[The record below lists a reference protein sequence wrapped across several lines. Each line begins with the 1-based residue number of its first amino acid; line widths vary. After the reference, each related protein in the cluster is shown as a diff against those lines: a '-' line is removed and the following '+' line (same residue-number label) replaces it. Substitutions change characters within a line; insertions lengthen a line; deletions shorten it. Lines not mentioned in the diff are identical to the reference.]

1 MLNLTKPFW
10 NKGMKV
16 FFDNYFTSK
25 HILEKLKFEN
35 TFACGT
41 IRSKRK
47 NISSLAEDKSL
58 ERGMYD
64 CKTSQMGIIIYKWK
78 DNRIV
83 HFASNFH
90 GVEESTVLRTEQDGS
105 KKSLSVLL

>member
-1 MLNLTKPFW
+1 
-10 NKGMKV
+10 
-16 FFDNYFTSK
+16 
-25 HILEKLKFEN
+25 
-35 TFACGT
+35 
-41 IRSKRK
+41 
-47 NISSLAEDKSL
+47 
-58 ERGMYD
+58 MYD

-105 KKSLSVLL
+105 KKSLSILL